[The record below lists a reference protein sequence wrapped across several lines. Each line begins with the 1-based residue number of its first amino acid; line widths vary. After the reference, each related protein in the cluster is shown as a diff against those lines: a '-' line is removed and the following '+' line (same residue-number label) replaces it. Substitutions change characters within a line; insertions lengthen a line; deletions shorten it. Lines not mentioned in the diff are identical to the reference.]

1 MPVPTSAQL
10 DELRQLIR
18 SGNKV
23 EAVKQFRN
31 IADVGLTEALAAMNA
46 MESSGGAAASNVI
59 APKALKEAESAALAA
74 IRKGNLF
81 EAIKR
86 YSKHAKVDLVEAK
99 HAVDALD
106 IAHRSSGR
114 VNAKLARALLTL
126 VNAGQ
131 KQDAITQLVSQV
143 GFEESE
149 AKTFLATIKSGSA
162 ASAGSRVL
170 GCLAVLG
177 LIVLAVTAALTLLR

>member
-1 MPVPTSAQL
+1 M
-10 DELRQLIR
+10 
-18 SGNKV
+18 
-23 EAVKQFRN
+23 
-31 IADVGLTEALAAMNA
+31 
-46 MESSGGAAASNVI
+46 
-59 APKALKEAESAALAA
+59 
-74 IRKGNLF
+74 
-81 EAIKR
+81 
-86 YSKHAKVDLVEAK
+86 
-99 HAVDALD
+99 
-106 IAHRSSGR
+106 
-114 VNAKLARALLTL
+114 NAKLARALLSL

-149 AKTFLATIKSGSA
+149 AKTLLATIKSGSA